1 MGGVVAKII
10 HRNSTIPASATEHFT
25 TAVEGQTNV
34 AIHVLQGERELAD
47 DCRSLAR
54 FDLKGIPPMAAGMP
68 RIEVK
73 FLIDANGILHVSARE
88 QRSGKEAQI
97 EVKPTYGLT
106 DEQVEHMI
114 LASFDHAQEDF
125 RKRQIVEARVEADNI
140 LLAVEKGRKGPAWQQ
155 LTADEK
161 RRIDSLETELKEA
174 KSGEDYKTIRAAID
188 ALNEG
193 TTRLAELMM
202 DSAVSDAIKGKT
214 MAGADEHVGAGPSA
228 PHPIAPAEFEHKR

>member
-1 MGGVVAKII
+1 M
-10 HRNSTIPASATEHFT
+10 PA
-25 TAVEGQTNV
+25 G
-34 AIHVLQGERELAD
+34 L
-47 DCRSLAR
+47 
-54 FDLKGIPPMAAGMP
+54 P

-106 DEQVEHMI
+106 DAQVEDMI
-114 LASFDHAQEDF
+114 IASFDHAQEDF
-125 RKRQIVEARVEADNI
+125 QKRQVIEARVEADNI
-140 LLAVEKGRKGPAWQQ
+140 LLALEKGRRDPAWQE
-155 LTADEK
+155 LTGDEK
-161 RRIDSLETELKEA
+161 RRVELLETELKEA
-174 KSGEDYKTIRAAID
+174 QAGDDYRTVRAAID

-193 TTRLAELMM
+193 TMRLAELMM

-214 MAGADEHVGAGPSA
+214 MSGADSELGQGPSA

>member
-1 MGGVVAKII
+1 M
-10 HRNSTIPASATEHFT
+10 P
-25 TAVEGQTNV
+25 
-34 AIHVLQGERELAD
+34 
-47 DCRSLAR
+47 
-54 FDLKGIPPMAAGMP
+54 AGMP

-106 DEQVEHMI
+106 DEQVEQMI
-114 LASFDHAQEDF
+114 IASFDHAQEDF
-125 RKRQIVEARVEADNI
+125 GKRQVIEARVEADNI
-140 LLAVEKGRKGPAWQQ
+140 LLAVANGRKAPAWEQ

-161 RRIDSLETELKEA
+161 RRVDLLEIELKEA
-174 KSGEDYKTIRAAID
+174 TTGEDYKTIRAAID

-193 TTRLAELMM
+193 TMRLAELMM
-202 DSAVSDAIKGKT
+202 DSAVSSAIQGKT
-214 MAGADEHVGAGPSA
+214 MTGADAELGSGPTA